1 MITRRAETSD
11 VLLFQFN
18 RAGGILMKSKYVV
31 SVEFGETDPAAI
43 VFYPNFFRWFD
54 ASAWRLF
61 AKAGLTFDVFQ
72 QEFGLIGAP
81 IVDVQS
87 TFIKPLRFE
96 DTIEITSYVC
106 SWTRKTFKMVHE
118 VRRDGELCAK
128 GVEIRV
134 CAQRLEDGSGGIRAI
149 PVPEEIRRRLS
160 GNDL

>member
-1 MITRRAETSD
+1 
-11 VLLFQFN
+11 
-18 RAGGILMKSKYVV
+18 MKSKLIV
-31 SVEFGETDPAAI
+31 SVEFGDTDPAAI

-96 DTIEITSYVC
+96 DTIEITSYVS
-106 SWTRKTFKMVHE
+106 SWKRKTFELVHE

-128 GVEIRV
+128 GVEVRV

-149 PVPEEIRRRLS
+149 AIPEEIRKRLS
-160 GNDL
+160 ATGR